1 MISKKFIKSS
11 FTYSVIGSL
20 PMVSGFVL
28 LPFYTNLLSTD
39 DFGMLMIYILFSQ
52 LIQIIVNFGMDNF
65 VPINFINTKDDR
77 IKQTESVATS
87 TMLLLGAGAAFILI
101 FWFIGN
107 PFFQALNDVLYK
119 GKNIVFSP
127 WVFMSVVTAFFNS
140 YFKTYTNLL
149 IYQQR
154 SVKYFWMN
162 IFNFFLTICISLA
175 GLHLYPQTLIGP
187 MYGRLLSGVGIFVVA
202 FLFFA
207 NEFGFKFR
215 TSYLKGIGEFCFPF
229 LIYMI
234 LYWVLN
240 NVDRYIILHFFDQT
254 SVGIYDFAVKC
265 SLPIEFVQLGLI
277 GAIMPIVFNIWK
289 DRNITESTTEV
300 NKYFSGF
307 TAIFLISIP
316 VYMLLIPVA
325 IPLFINNPTYYE
337 SFNYFP
343 IIVAGFI
350 SRGLYAIFI
359 APLLFLKKT
368 KVLPLAFALAAII
381 QVSSSI
387 ILIKYFGLMGATYAT
402 IVSKVAQV
410 FFLYFF
416 SRRYFKFHFNF
427 NKIILLPALYLV
439 MVIVSETFFPRQY
452 WYFIQV
458 MIILIVSFS
467 TFFIYRNELVLLLGK
482 YLHFSKKSSIDNA
495 E

>member
-1 MISKKFIKSS
+1 
-11 FTYSVIGSL
+11 
-20 PMVSGFVL
+20 MVSGFVL

-65 VPINFINTKDDR
+65 VPINFINTKDDK

-87 TMLLLGAGAAFILI
+87 TMLLLGVGAAFIII
-101 FWFIGN
+101 FWFTGN
-107 PFFQALNDVLYK
+107 PFFQVLNDVLYR

-154 SVKYFWMN
+154 PIKFFWMN
-162 IFNFFLTICISLA
+162 IFNFILTIGISLA

-187 MYGRLLSGVGIFVVA
+187 MYGRLLSGVGIFVVS

-207 NEFGFKFR
+207 TEFGFSFR
-215 TSYLKGIGEFCFPF
+215 TKYVKGIVEFCYPF
-229 LIYMI
+229 LFFLI
-234 LYWVLN
+234 LTWVLN
-240 NVDRYIILHFFDQT
+240 NIDRYIILYYFDQT

-265 SLPIEFVQLGLI
+265 SLPVEFIQNGLM
-277 GAIMPIVFNIWK
+277 GAIMPIVFNLWK
-289 DRNITESTTEV
+289 DKSINGGTLEV
-300 NKYFSGF
+300 NRYFNGF
-307 TAIFLISIP
+307 TAVFLIILP
-316 VYMLLIPVA
+316 VYVA
-325 IPLFINNPTYYE
+325 IIPILVPVVVNNAVYYD

-350 SRGLYAIFI
+350 TRGFYVMAL

-368 KVLPLAFALAAII
+368 KVLPIAFTFAALI
-381 QVSSSI
+381 QIGLSI
-387 ILIKYFGLMGATYAT
+387 FFIKYFGLFGATYAT
-402 IVSKVAQV
+402 VISKIAQV
-410 FFLYFF
+410 FFLYLF
-416 SRRYFKFHFNF
+416 SRRYFKFQFNT
-427 NKIILLPALYLV
+427 NKIVVLPLIYLV
-439 MVIVSETFFPRQY
+439 LVFVTESFVSRQY
-452 WYFIQV
+452 WYLVQIV
-458 MIILIVSFS
+458 IILVMCFA

>member
-28 LPFYTNLLSTD
+28 LPFYTNLLTTD

-52 LIQIIVNFGMDNF
+52 LIQIILNFGMDNF
-65 VPINFINTKDDR
+65 VPITFINTKDDK

-87 TMLLLGAGAAFILI
+87 TMLLLGVGAAFILI
-101 FWFIGN
+101 FWFTGN
-107 PFFQALNDVLYK
+107 PFFQVLNDVLYK

-149 IYQQR
+149 VYQQH
-154 SVKYFWMN
+154 SVKYFWIN
-162 IFNFFLTICISLA
+162 IFNFILTIGISLA

-187 MYGRLLSGVGIFVVA
+187 MYGRLLSGLGIFVVA

-215 TSYLKGIGEFCFPF
+215 TVYLKGIGEFCFPF

-240 NVDRYIILHFFDQT
+240 NVDRYIILYFFDQT

-289 DRNITESTTEV
+289 DKNITASSAEV

-307 TAIFLISIP
+307 TAVFLISFP
-316 VYMLLIPVA
+316 VYVLFIPLA
-325 IPLFINNPTYYE
+325 IPLVVNNPAYYE
-337 SFNYFP
+337 SFDYFP

-350 SRGLYAIFI
+350 SKGLYTMFM

-467 TFFIYRNELVLLLGK
+467 TFFIYRNELVLLLEK